1 MKKGLLFSH
10 NMNSQLNQHNKT
22 HSSYFIDKIF
32 LSPFF
37 TGLFILSAMAAYF
50 ILCYALRARLGVF
63 DVERIG
69 LTETLTYLFYGLGGG
84 IVFML
89 YEDHLNT
96 PRQKTYYYMC
106 FLWFCALLREMGVQ
120 HWLTT
125 HDTTAIKIRFFT
137 NPNNP
142 LYEKVFTFILL
153 LIVVR
158 VVICL
163 LYRYAKPVVSGFLK
177 MHPVHWS
184 VVSFSIWVAV
194 TQIADRFPS
203 KYEKATGV
211 DLFEP
216 VRFFLKILEEGGE
229 SLLPLI
235 FAIAMLQFHFLLQ
248 KENSA
253 EEKRSE

>member
-1 MKKGLLFSH
+1 MNPQLKQYDKK
-10 NMNSQLNQHNKT
+10 QY
-22 HSSYFIDKIF
+22 SSFIEKIF

-37 TGLFILSAMAAYF
+37 AGLFILSAIILYF
-50 ILCYALRARLGVF
+50 FICYIVRTRIGVF
-63 DVERIG
+63 DVEEIG
-69 LTETLTYLFYGLGGG
+69 ITEMLTYLFYGLGGG

-89 YEDHLNT
+89 HDDFIHT
-96 PRQKTYYYMC
+96 SRQRTYSYLC

-137 NPNNP
+137 NPDNP
-142 LYEKVFTFILL
+142 LHEKIITILL
-153 LIVVR
+153 LLLVLR
-158 VVICL
+158 VVIYL
-163 LYRYAKPVVSGFLK
+163 LYHYTRPVVSGFFK

-184 VVSFSIWVAV
+184 IVSFSIWVVV

-211 DLFEP
+211 DLSEP

-229 SLLPLI
+229 SLLPLL

-253 EEKRSE
+253 EEKYSE

>member
-1 MKKGLLFSH
+1 
-10 NMNSQLNQHNKT
+10 MNSQLNQHNKT

-63 DVERIG
+63 DVEKIG

-125 HDTTAIKIRFFT
+125 HDSTAIKIRFFT

-153 LIVVR
+153 LIVAR
-158 VVICL
+158 VVIRL
-163 LYRYAKPVVSGFLK
+163 LYRYVKPVVSGFLK

-184 VVSFSIWVAV
+184 IVSFSIWVVV

-203 KYEKATGV
+203 KYRHATGV
-211 DLFEP
+211 DLSEP

-253 EEKRSE
+253 EEKCSAHNILKLIS

>member
-1 MKKGLLFSH
+1 MLRLSEVSFFHRHQTSLQLKKGLLFSH

-125 HDTTAIKIRFFT
+125 HDSTAIKIRFFT

-153 LIVVR
+153 LIVV
-158 VVICL
+158 
-163 LYRYAKPVVSGFLK
+163 FL
-177 MHPVHWS
+177 
-184 VVSFSIWVAV
+184 
-194 TQIADRFPS
+194 PS
-203 KYEKATGV
+203 
-211 DLFEP
+211 
-216 VRFFLKILEEGGE
+216 
-229 SLLPLI
+229 SC
-235 FAIAMLQFHFLLQ
+235 
-248 KENSA
+248 S
-253 EEKRSE
+253 